1 MKTGR
6 TNRNKFKKKAPET
19 PAETPAPET
28 GYVNPIQW
36 FPGHMAKARRLLAEN
51 LSKVDLVVELLDARA
66 ILSSENPEID
76 RLLGSKP
83 RLAVANKAD
92 LADPAVTSAFV
103 KAYGARGVTLLPADS
118 RDGSGVKAVR
128 AAIMELMSDKLER
141 RRERGMQSYTVK
153 TMVVGIPNVG
163 KSTFINRMCGRSAA
177 VTGDRPG
184 VTRGEQWLRVD
195 DSIAL
200 LDTPGLLWPKFDER
214 RVGLCLA
221 ATGAIKDDILDRT
234 EIASFLLLYI
244 LDNYPGTLRDKYGLN
259 EDALLRA
266 GDAAG
271 DGSGSGAD
279 AENGA
284 ILSRLGTVGYPALE
298 QTALKRGC
306 LRKGGVADIER
317 ACALVLDDFRG
328 GRLGRISL
336 DRVNAES
343 VAPET
348 VPANGGSSND

>member
-19 PAETPAPET
+19 PAEAPAPET

-92 LADPAVTSAFV
+92 LADPAVTAAFV
-103 KAYGARGVTLLPADS
+103 KAYGARGITLLPADS

-128 AAIMELMSDKLER
+128 AAIMELMADKLAR

-221 ATGAIKDDILDRT
+221 ATGAIKDDILDRA

-244 LDNYPGTLRDKYGLN
+244 LDNYSGTLRDKYGLD
-259 EDALLRA
+259 EDALLSA
-266 GDAAG
+266 GEDT
-271 DGSGSGAD
+271 GAV
-279 AENGA
+279 
-284 ILSRLGTVGYPALE
+284 LSRLGTVGYPALE

-306 LRKGGVADIER
+306 LRKGGLADIDR

-336 DRVNAES
+336 DRVDPER
-343 VAPET
+343 VIPET
-348 VPANGGSSND
+348 AAADGGSSND

>member
-6 TNRNKFKKKAPET
+6 TNRNKFKKK
-19 PAETPAPET
+19 PAERPAERPEPET

-66 ILSSENPEID
+66 VLSSRNPEID

-92 LADPAVTSAFV
+92 LADPAVTASFV
-103 KAYGARGVTLLPADS
+103 KDFSARGITLLPADS

-128 AAIMELMSDKLER
+128 AAIMELMSEKLSR
-141 RRERGMQSYTVK
+141 RLERGMQSYTVK

-163 KSTFINRMCGRSAA
+163 KSTFINRMCGRGAA

-221 ATGAIKDDILDRT
+221 ATGAIKDDILDRA
-234 EIASFLLLYI
+234 EIASFLLLYL
-244 LDNYPGTLRDKYGLN
+244 LDNYPGTLRDKYGLD
-259 EDALLRA
+259 EEALLNA
-266 GDAAG
+266 GG
-271 DGSGSGAD
+271 SSGGTDGISTEGGAV
-279 AENGA
+279 
-284 ILSRLGTVGYPALE
+284 LSRIGTVGYPALE

-328 GRLGRISL
+328 GRLGRVSL
-336 DRVNAES
+336 DR
-343 VAPET
+343 PEGSLGT
-348 VPANGGSSND
+348 AAGGD

>member
-6 TNRNKFKKKAPET
+6 TNRSKFKKKAPER
-19 PAETPAPET
+19 PAEAPAPET

-66 ILSSENPEID
+66 IPSSENPEID

-92 LADPAVTSAFV
+92 LADPAVTASFV
-103 KAYGARGVTLLPADS
+103 NAYAARGITLLPADS

-128 AAIMELMSDKLER
+128 AAIMELMADKLER
-141 RRERGMQSYTVK
+141 RKERGMQSYTVK

-244 LDNYPGTLRDKYGLN
+244 LDNYPGTLRGKYGLD
-259 EDALLRA
+259 EAELLRA
-266 GDAAG
+266 DNAAGNGLDAA
-271 DGSGSGAD
+271 
-279 AENGA
+279 NGT

-306 LRKGGVADIER
+306 LRKGGVADIDR

-336 DRVNAES
+336 DRVDSAR
-343 VAPET
+343 VTPE
-348 VPANGGSSND
+348 AAAADGGSSND

>member
-1 MKTGR
+1 
-6 TNRNKFKKKAPET
+6 
-19 PAETPAPET
+19 
-28 GYVNPIQW
+28 
-36 FPGHMAKARRLLAEN
+36 
-51 LSKVDLVVELLDARA
+51 
-66 ILSSENPEID
+66 
-76 RLLGSKP
+76 
-83 RLAVANKAD
+83 
-92 LADPAVTSAFV
+92 
-103 KAYGARGVTLLPADS
+103 
-118 RDGSGVKAVR
+118 
-128 AAIMELMSDKLER
+128 
-141 RRERGMQSYTVK
+141 MQSYTVK